1 MFWRLFQL
9 TVFAGCMY
17 VFIDMPGEKNMT
29 AAALVSYLTAYMLT
43 VLLTGTRDLLRKTF
57 AKFRVRQHEKAES
70 AGFVRREPF
79 L

>member
-29 AAALVSYLTAYMLT
+29 AAGLVSYLIAYMLT
-43 VLLTGTRDLLRKTF
+43 VLFTNTGELLRKTF
-57 AKFRVRQHEKAES
+57 TKLRMRQHQKAES
-70 AGFVRREPF
+70 VGFVRREPF